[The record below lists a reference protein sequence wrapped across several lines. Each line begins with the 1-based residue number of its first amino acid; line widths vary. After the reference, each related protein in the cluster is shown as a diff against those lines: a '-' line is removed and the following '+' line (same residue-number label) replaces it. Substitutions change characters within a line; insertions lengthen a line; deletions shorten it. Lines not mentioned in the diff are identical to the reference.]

1 MIAARPDCDRCV
13 PHETTWIPLQRRWLK
28 RRQAI
33 EPMIG
38 HTKSD
43 HRMDRC
49 WLKGAIGDALHAI
62 SCAAGYNIRWL
73 MRAIVAQAAKAAKAA
88 FLALSKPAL
97 YGLTSAMDALIDLRD
112 ALGLIRIAVRASLG
126 PPLPALPARVSV
138 GLR

>member
-1 MIAARPDCDRCV
+1 LTA
-13 PHETTWIPLQRRWLK
+13 LQRRWLK

-33 EPMIG
+33 ESMIG

-43 HRMDRC
+43 HRMDRY
-49 WLKGAIGDALHAI
+49 WLKGAVGDALHAI

-73 MRAIVAQAAKAAKAA
+73 MRAIVAQAAKAATAA
-88 FLALSKPAL
+88 FLALSQPAL
-97 YGLTSAMDALIDLRD
+97 YGLNSAINALHALHEL
-112 ALGLIRIAVRASLG
+112 LGLIRLAARASLG

>member
-1 MIAARPDCDRCV
+1 MDLGYRGVDADNPGVEIIHRGKYKTLPA
-13 PHETTWIPLQRRWLK
+13 LQRRWLK

-49 WLKGAIGDALHAI
+49 WLKCALGDALHAI

-88 FLALSKPAL
+88 KAAFLALSKPAL
-97 YGLTSAMDALIDLRD
+97 
-112 ALGLIRIAVRASLG
+112 
-126 PPLPALPARVSV
+126 
-138 GLR
+138 